1 MDEQTSLM
9 TAGSGSE
16 ESFELAVRG
25 YNRPQVQQYVTR
37 TTVRIRDLE
46 EQNTALQAELEQ
58 ARAAALQAHRELAE
72 ARASAGAKP
81 AHDWRP
87 RRPTRS
93 ARRPRR
99 RSPRRGG
106 SPRSR

>member
-1 MDEQTSLM
+1 MDEQTSTLM
-9 TAGSGSE
+9 TTGSGSE

-46 EQNTALQAELEQ
+46 EQNDALQTELEQ

-81 AHDWRP
+81 AHEEVSGRLSQILRLAAEEADQE
-87 RRPTRS
+87 
-93 ARRPRR
+93 
-99 RSPRRGG
+99 
-106 SPRSR
+106 